1 MGNKSVDR
9 RNFLKLSTV
18 AGAGLLFVPDALASV
33 PGAIEYEEA
42 KIPMRSLG
50 KTGVKLPILSMGVD
64 RPDSN
69 NVLRAAFNSGII
81 HFDTAHRYQNGRN
94 EEMIGNFF
102 NGKPRSS
109 CFIATKVMFDYPLR
123 DDFEQDLLDKLE
135 ISLKRLKMDH
145 VDLFYTHSISTAEK
159 VQDKRILDILQKVKA
174 EGKTRFVGFSSH
186 DQKPE
191 LIDAAIETGIYD
203 VALISYNFKMKN
215 IKETD
220 EAIER
225 GVKAGIG
232 FIAMKTMAGGTED
245 ADGKKIIN
253 GRACLKWIWQNK
265 NITTVIPGLTNYDHL
280 DECLAAAYDMEL
292 TQDEKNYLLA
302 LCDKESLYCQ
312 QCGQCREQCPEQLP
326 IPDIM
331 RAYMYAYGY
340 KHAQQSKETLLG
352 LGLKQDMC
360 TDCDVCQ
367 VNCPSGFDVS
377 KKIASITPL
386 MQIPDEFLT

>member
-135 ISLKRLKMDH
+135 ISLKRLKIILS
-145 VDLFYTHSISTAEK
+145 VPQKRYRTSVSSISC
-159 VQDKRILDILQKVKA
+159 KRSRLKVKPVLSVSPLT
-174 EGKTRFVGFSSH
+174 TR
-186 DQKPE
+186 
-191 LIDAAIETGIYD
+191 
-203 VALISYNFKMKN
+203 NRN
-215 IKETD
+215 
-220 EAIER
+220 
-225 GVKAGIG
+225 
-232 FIAMKTMAGGTED
+232 
-245 ADGKKIIN
+245 
-253 GRACLKWIWQNK
+253 
-265 NITTVIPGLTNYDHL
+265 
-280 DECLAAAYDMEL
+280 
-292 TQDEKNYLLA
+292 
-302 LCDKESLYCQ
+302 
-312 QCGQCREQCPEQLP
+312 
-326 IPDIM
+326 
-331 RAYMYAYGY
+331 
-340 KHAQQSKETLLG
+340 
-352 LGLKQDMC
+352 
-360 TDCDVCQ
+360 
-367 VNCPSGFDVS
+367 
-377 KKIASITPL
+377 
-386 MQIPDEFLT
+386 